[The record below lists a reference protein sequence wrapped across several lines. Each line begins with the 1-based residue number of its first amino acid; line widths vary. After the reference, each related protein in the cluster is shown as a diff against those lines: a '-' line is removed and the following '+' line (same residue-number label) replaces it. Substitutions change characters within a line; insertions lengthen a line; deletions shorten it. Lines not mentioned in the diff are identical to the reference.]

1 LELPFRETLTHLK
14 QEFGLYEP
22 SQEEALKEALAFY
35 QSQLQ
40 AGEARYYLYRRGIH
54 DSSVMR
60 QMGMGYA
67 PGGILRRHMLQ
78 LGYSFDLLLQV
89 GLINGQGHDTFC
101 RRIVLPCFRQERLVN
116 LYGRSTEGSTCHRF
130 LRGPKGGLFAWNIV
144 RSSPSVILVE
154 GLFDLAVLW
163 QSGLVNATSALGA
176 HLSQLQLGQLC
187 DQPDRQ
193 VFIAFDSDPNGAG
206 QGAARFL
213 AQRLTDAGLT
223 AFIVNLPEGQDP
235 NSYFVSGASAEEFRR
250 RLEAA
255 ENRWP

>member
-1 LELPFRETLTHLK
+1 
-14 QEFGLYEP
+14 
-22 SQEEALKEALAFY
+22 
-35 QSQLQ
+35 
-40 AGEARYYLYRRGIH
+40 
-54 DSSVMR
+54 
-60 QMGMGYA
+60 
-67 PGGILRRHMLQ
+67 
-78 LGYSFDLLLQV
+78 
-89 GLINGQGHDTFC
+89 
-101 RRIVLPCFRQERLVN
+101 
-116 LYGRSTEGSTCHRF
+116 
-130 LRGPKGGLFAWNIV
+130 
-144 RSSPSVILVE
+144 
-154 GLFDLAVLW
+154 
-163 QSGLVNATSALGA
+163 LGA

-250 RLEAA
+250 CLEAA